1 MFSNIKNGW
10 ADFNFKGFKGV
21 CSYIQDPVKDICQAL
36 INTFEDNSKEVVVE
50 MDEEGSEW
58 FLKITSNDV
67 CMYREENPKEVKSSR
82 EDFIKEFANDVYRD
96 IELWSSWEPENDFES
111 VCDDIESMLYDVVF
125 PELIEKCQ
133 DELEN
138 WKAIQLK
145 GQKIFKCAYEFTYK
159 VEGEELLTILENS
172 DFDLSIYIWLYNKDL
187 PLDYLYGIWLHCDAS
202 VTDILIN
209 MILEEK
215 RLELDD

>member
-10 ADFNFKGFKGV
+10 ADFDFKGFKGV
-21 CSYIQDPVKDICQAL
+21 CSHIQDPVKDICQAL
-36 INTFEDNSKEVVVE
+36 IDTFEDNSKEVVIE

-82 EDFIKEFANDVYRD
+82 EDFIKEFTNDVYRD
-96 IELWSSWEPENDFES
+96 IELWSSWEPENDSES

-125 PELIEKCQ
+125 TELIEKCQ

-187 PLDYLYGIWLHCDAS
+187 PLDYLYGVWLHCDAS
-202 VTDILIN
+202 VTDILVD

-215 RLELDD
+215 RMELDD

>member
-1 MFSNIKNGW
+1 MFSNIKYGW

-36 INTFEDNSKEVVVE
+36 IDTFEDNSKEVVVE

-67 CMYREENPKEVKSSR
+67 CMYREENPQEVKTSR
-82 EDFIKEFANDVYRD
+82 EDFIKEFINDVCRD
-96 IELWSSWEPENDFES
+96 IELWSKWEPENDPES
-111 VCDDIESMLYDVVF
+111 VRNDIESMLSDIVF
-125 PELIEKCQ
+125 PELLEKCQ

-145 GQKIFKCAYEFTYK
+145 ELKGEEIFQCAYELTYK
-159 VEGEELLTILENS
+159 EELLTILES
-172 DFDLSIYIWLYNKDL
+172 ADFDLSTYIWLYNKDL

-202 VTDILIN
+202 VTDILVD

-215 RLELDD
+215 RNELDD

>member
-1 MFSNIKNGW
+1 MFSNIKYGW

-36 INTFEDNSKEVVVE
+36 IDTFKDNSKEVVIE

-67 CMYREENPKEVKSSR
+67 CMYREENPQEVKSSR
-82 EDFIKEFANDVYRD
+82 EDFIKEFTNDICRD
-96 IELWSSWEPENDFES
+96 IELWSKWEPENDTES
-111 VCDDIESMLYDVVF
+111 VRDDIESMLFDIVF

-133 DELEN
+133 DELKN

-145 GQKIFKCAYEFTYK
+145 ELKGEEIFKCAYEFTYK
-159 VEGEELLTILENS
+159 EELLTILENS
-172 DFDLSIYIWLYNKDL
+172 DFDLSTYIWLYNKNL
-187 PLDYLYGIWLHCDAS
+187 PLDYLYDIWLHCDAS
-202 VTDILIN
+202 VVDILVD

-215 RLELDD
+215 RRELND

>member
-10 ADFNFKGFKGV
+10 ADFDFKGFKGV

-36 INTFEDNSKEVVVE
+36 IDTFEDNSKEVVIK

-82 EDFIKEFANDVYRD
+82 EDFIKEFTNDVYRD
-96 IELWSSWEPENDFES
+96 IELWSSWEPENDSES
-111 VCDDIESMLYDVVF
+111 VCDDIESMLYDVVI

-187 PLDYLYGIWLHCDAS
+187 PLDYLYGVWLHCDAS
-202 VTDILIN
+202 VTDILVD

-215 RLELDD
+215 RMELDD

>member
-10 ADFNFKGFKGV
+10 ADFDFKGFKGV
-21 CSYIQDPVKDICQAL
+21 CSYIQDPVKDVCQAL
-36 INTFEDNSKEVVVE
+36 IDTFEDNSKEVVIE

-67 CMYREENPKEVKSSR
+67 HMYREENPQEVKSSR
-82 EDFIKEFANDVYRD
+82 EDFIKEFTNDVYRD
-96 IELWSSWEPENDFES
+96 IELWSKWKPENDPES

-125 PELIEKCQ
+125 PEFIEKCQ
-133 DELEN
+133 DELKN

-145 GQKIFKCAYEFTYK
+145 GLKGEEIFQCAYELTYK
-159 VEGEELLTILENS
+159 EELLEILES
-172 DFDLSIYIWLYNKDL
+172 ADFDLSTYIWLFNKDL

-202 VTDILIN
+202 VTDILID

-215 RLELDD
+215 RMEFDD

>member
-10 ADFNFKGFKGV
+10 ADFDFKGFKGV

-36 INTFEDNSKEVVVE
+36 IDTFEDNSKEVVIK

-82 EDFIKEFANDVYRD
+82 EDFIKEFTNDVYRD
-96 IELWSSWEPENDFES
+96 IELWSSWEPENDSES

-187 PLDYLYGIWLHCDAS
+187 PLDYLYGVWLHCDAS
-202 VTDILIN
+202 VTDILVD

-215 RLELDD
+215 RMELDD

>member
-10 ADFNFKGFKGV
+10 ADFDFKGFKGV

-36 INTFEDNSKEVVVE
+36 IDTFEDNSKEVVIE

-82 EDFIKEFANDVYRD
+82 EDFIKEFTNDVYRD
-96 IELWSSWEPENDFES
+96 IELWSSWEPENDSES
-111 VCDDIESMLYDVVF
+111 VCDDMESMLYDVVF

>member
-10 ADFNFKGFKGV
+10 ADFDFKGFKGV

-36 INTFEDNSKEVVVE
+36 IDTFEDNSKEVVIE
-50 MDEEGSEW
+50 MEEEGSEW

-82 EDFIKEFANDVYRD
+82 EDFIKEFTNDVYRD
-96 IELWSSWEPENDFES
+96 IELWSSWEPENDSES

-138 WKAIQLK
+138 WKAIRLK

-187 PLDYLYGIWLHCDAS
+187 PLDYLYGVWLHCDAS
-202 VTDILIN
+202 VTDILVD

-215 RLELDD
+215 RMELDD

>member
-96 IELWSSWEPENDFES
+96 IELWSSWEPENDSES

-145 GQKIFKCAYEFTYK
+145 GQKIFKCAYECTYK
-159 VEGEELLTILENS
+159 EELLAVLENS
-172 DFDLSIYIWLYNKDL
+172 DFDLDTYIWLYNKDL
-187 PLDYLYGIWLHCDAS
+187 PLDYLYSVWLHCDAS
-202 VTDILIN
+202 VTDILID

-215 RLELDD
+215 KVELND

>member
-1 MFSNIKNGW
+1 MFSNIKYGW

-36 INTFEDNSKEVVVE
+36 IDTFENNSKEVVIE

-58 FLKITSNDV
+58 FLKITSNNV
-67 CMYREENPKEVKSSR
+67 CMYREENPQEVKASR
-82 EDFIKEFANDVYRD
+82 KDFIKEFINDVCRD
-96 IELWSSWEPENDFES
+96 IELWSKWKPENDPES
-111 VCDDIESMLYDVVF
+111 VCDDIESMLSDIVF
-125 PELIEKCQ
+125 PELLEKCQ
-133 DELEN
+133 DELES

-145 GQKIFKCAYEFTYK
+145 ELKGEEIFQCAYELTYK
-159 VEGEELLTILENS
+159 EELLTILES
-172 DFDLSIYIWLYNKDL
+172 ADFDLSTYIWLYNKDL

-202 VTDILIN
+202 VTDILID

-215 RLELDD
+215 RDELDD

>member
-36 INTFEDNSKEVVVE
+36 INTFGDNSKEVVVE

-96 IELWSSWEPENDFES
+96 IELWSSWEPENDSES
-111 VCDDIESMLYDVVF
+111 VCDDIESMIYDVVF

-159 VEGEELLTILENS
+159 VEGEELRTILENS

>member
-10 ADFNFKGFKGV
+10 ADFDFKGFKGV

-36 INTFEDNSKEVVVE
+36 IDTFEDNSKEVVIK

-82 EDFIKEFANDVYRD
+82 EDFIKEFTNDVYRD
-96 IELWSSWEPENDFES
+96 IELWSSWEPENDSES
-111 VCDDIESMLYDVVF
+111 VCDDIEYMLYDVVF

-187 PLDYLYGIWLHCDAS
+187 PLDYLYGVWLHCDAS
-202 VTDILIN
+202 VTDILVD

-215 RLELDD
+215 RMELDD

>member
-1 MFSNIKNGW
+1 MFSNIKYGW
-10 ADFNFKGFKGV
+10 ADFDFRGFKGV

-36 INTFEDNSKEVVVE
+36 IDTFEDNSKEVVVE

-67 CMYREENPKEVKSSR
+67 CMYREENPQEVKSSR
-82 EDFIKEFANDVYRD
+82 EDFIKEFTNDVYRD
-96 IELWSSWEPENDFES
+96 IELWSKWEPENDPES
-111 VCDDIESMLYDVVF
+111 VCVDIESMLSDVVF

-133 DELEN
+133 DELKN

-145 GQKIFKCAYEFTYK
+145 GLKSEEIFKCAYELTYK
-159 VEGEELLTILENS
+159 EELLTILENA
-172 DFDLSIYIWLYNKDL
+172 DFDLSTYIWLFNKDY
-187 PLDYLYGIWLHCDAS
+187 PLDYLYQAWIKDDAT
-202 VTDILIN
+202 VTDILTN

-215 RLELDD
+215 RRELNN

>member
-10 ADFNFKGFKGV
+10 ADFDFKGFKGV
-21 CSYIQDPVKDICQAL
+21 CSYIQNPVKDVCQAL
-36 INTFEDNSKEVVVE
+36 IDTFEDNSKEVVIE

-67 CMYREENPKEVKSSR
+67 HMYREENPQEVKSSR
-82 EDFIKEFANDVYRD
+82 EDFIKEFTNDVYRY
-96 IELWSSWEPENDFES
+96 IELWSKWKPENDPES

-125 PELIEKCQ
+125 PEFIEKCQ
-133 DELEN
+133 DELKN

-145 GQKIFKCAYEFTYK
+145 GLKGEEIFQCAYELTYK
-159 VEGEELLTILENS
+159 EELLEILES
-172 DFDLSIYIWLYNKDL
+172 ADFDLSTYIWLFNKDL

-202 VTDILIN
+202 VTDILID

-215 RLELDD
+215 RMEFDD

>member
-1 MFSNIKNGW
+1 MFSNIKYGW

-36 INTFEDNSKEVVVE
+36 IDTFKDNSKEVVIE

-67 CMYREENPKEVKSSR
+67 CMYREENPQEVKSSR
-82 EDFIKEFANDVYRD
+82 EDFIKEFTNDVCRD
-96 IELWSSWEPENDFES
+96 IELWSKWEPENDPES
-111 VCDDIESMLYDVVF
+111 VCDDIESMLFDVVF
-125 PELIEKCQ
+125 PELLEKCQ
-133 DELEN
+133 DELKN

-145 GQKIFKCAYEFTYK
+145 ELKGEEIFKCAYEFTYK
-159 VEGEELLTILENS
+159 EELLTILENS
-172 DFDLSIYIWLYNKDL
+172 DFDLSTYIWLYNKNL
-187 PLDYLYGIWLHCDAS
+187 PLDYLYDIWLHCDAS
-202 VTDILIN
+202 VVDILVD

-215 RLELDD
+215 RRELND